1 MKLSQRV
8 SRLKPSA
15 TLAVNALA
23 QELQAAGKDIIS
35 LSLGEPD
42 FNTPKNIGNAGIEAI
57 NTGFTR
63 YTAEPGIT
71 ELRKAAADYFKLNY
85 GAEAGAEHILI
96 ANGGK
101 QCLYNAFL
109 ALLNPGDEVLIP
121 APYWVSYPAMV
132 ELADGVPVIVP
143 SRVEDGF
150 KVNVQALDAK
160 CTAKTRVCVI
170 NSPSNPTGAAY
181 TQAELDELARWA
193 IQRNILILSDEIY
206 DQLVYSPA
214 KPVSLSGWFAK
225 HPKNI
230 VVVNGVAKSFAMTGW
245 RVGYLLAHPDII
257 KATIKLQGQTTSNV
271 CSIAQKAALEALTGD
286 QTAMR
291 DMRRAFE
298 KRRDLIMSIIKDWP
312 DVLCPTP
319 QGAFY
324 VFPDMH
330 RHYNGRI
337 KNSQDM
343 CKYLLEEAGVALV
356 PGDAFGDDRCVRL
369 SYATSEEIIVK
380 ALERIA
386 KALFKK

>member
-42 FNTPKNIGNAGIEAI
+42 FNTPRNIGNAGIDAI
-57 NTGFTR
+57 NTAFTR
-63 YTAEPGIT
+63 YTAEPGII
-71 ELRKAAADYFKLNY
+71 ELRKAAADYFRLNY
-85 GAEAGAEHILI
+85 GAEAGAENILI

-109 ALLNPGDEVLIP
+109 ALLNPDDEVLIP

-150 KVNVQALDAK
+150 KVNAQALEAK
-160 CTAKTRVCVI
+160 RTAKTRVCVI

-181 TQAELDELARWA
+181 TQEELDELARWA
-193 IQRNILILSDEIY
+193 IQHNILILSDEIY
-206 DQLVYSPA
+206 DQLVYTPA
-214 KPVSLSGWFAK
+214 KAVSLSGWFAK
-225 HPKNI
+225 HPENI
-230 VVVNGVAKSFAMTGW
+230 AVVNGVAKSFAMTGW

-257 KATIKLQGQTTSNV
+257 KAAIKWQGQTTSNV

-286 QTAMR
+286 QSDMRAMR
-291 DMRRAFE
+291 QAFE

-343 CKYLLEEAGVALV
+343 CKFLLEEAGVALV

-369 SYATSEEIIVK
+369 SYATSEEVIIK